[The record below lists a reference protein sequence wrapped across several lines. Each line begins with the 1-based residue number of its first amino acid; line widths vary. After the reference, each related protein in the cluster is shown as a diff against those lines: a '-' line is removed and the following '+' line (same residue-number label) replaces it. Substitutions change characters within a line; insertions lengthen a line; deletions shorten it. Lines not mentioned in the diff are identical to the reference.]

1 MKFLAVG
8 YGLGCYLIFFA
19 TFLYAIG
26 FVTNQIVP
34 RSIDVGPVADTSEAI
49 IVNLVLLGL
58 FAVPHSVMARQGF
71 KGIWTRFIPAAVERS
86 TYVLVSSLLLLLLFW
101 QWRPLPGLVWEVSWP
116 PGTIFLHGLGWAGWL
131 VVLLS
136 TFLTNHF
143 DLFGLRQVYLYAE
156 GQPYTPPA
164 FQTPLFYRWVRHPLM
179 LGFIVAFWST
189 PTMSAGRLLFA
200 LATTIYILVAL
211 QLEERDLV
219 RLYGQAYQDYCRKV
233 GMLLPCPGKGKH

>member
-1 MKFLAVG
+1 MKFLAVS
-8 YGLGCYLIFFA
+8 YGLACYLIFFA

-26 FVTNQIVP
+26 FVTNLVVP
-34 RSIDVGPVADTSEAI
+34 RSIDVGPAAETSAAI
-49 IVNLVLLGL
+49 IVNLLLLGL

-71 KGIWTRFIPAAVERS
+71 KAFWTRLIPAAVERS
-86 TYVLVSSLLLLLLFW
+86 TYVLISSLLLMLLFW

-116 PGTIFLHGLGWAGWL
+116 PGTVFLHGLGWAGWL

-143 DLFGLRQVYLYAE
+143 DLFGLRQVYLYAR

-189 PTMSAGRLLFA
+189 PVMSAGRLLFA

-219 RLYGQAYQDYCRKV
+219 RLYGQAYQDYCRRV
-233 GMLLPCPGKGKH
+233 GMLLPWPGKGKH